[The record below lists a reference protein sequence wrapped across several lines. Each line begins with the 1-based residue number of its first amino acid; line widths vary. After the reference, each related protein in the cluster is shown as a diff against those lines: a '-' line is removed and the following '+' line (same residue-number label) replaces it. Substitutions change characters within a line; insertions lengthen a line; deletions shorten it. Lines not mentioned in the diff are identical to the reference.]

1 VAPAT
6 AQADA
11 ALASDFED
19 DELDDEDE
27 LEEDEP
33 DEEEDEPE
41 SALFESE
48 LDEEVDDSLFFS
60 LGRLSLR

>member
-19 DELDDEDE
+19 DELDEDEGLDEADELDED
-27 LEEDEP
+27 
-33 DEEEDEPE
+33 DEPE
-41 SALFESE
+41 SELFESE